1 MRLAGWFDQANGILV
16 SRTHAPGRPG
26 FSQHDAV
33 RDALGMLGV
42 PIIADVECGHVAPH
56 LALVN
61 GALATVTAGPEECSV
76 RQRLV

>member
-1 MRLAGWFDQANGILV
+1 
-16 SRTHAPGRPG
+16 
-26 FSQHDAV
+26 
-33 RDALGMLGV
+33 V

-61 GALATVTAGPEECSV
+61 GAIATVTAGPEECSV